1 MFTILTI
8 DDEENIRNGLAD
20 NFELEGYNVE
30 KAANGK
36 EGLSKI
42 EKGGIDLVITDLRMD
57 GIPGEEVVRRVT
69 TEHPGIP
76 IIVLTGHGSIEDA
89 TAAIKAGAYD
99 FLTKP
104 LDLDHLNHIVK
115 NALKGREQQKIIT
128 ELQEKIKNGGNS
140 ASDMI
145 GKSAE
150 LNKVK
155 ELISK
160 AAPSK
165 ANVLITG
172 ESGVGKELVAKSIH
186 EQSPRKDKPFV
197 IVHCAALSE
206 TLLESELFGYEKG
219 AFTGADTQHKGRFE
233 VADGGTIF
241 LDEIG
246 EINQATQ
253 IKLLRVIQEKSF
265 ERVGGTQSINVDV
278 RIVAATNRNLEEEV
292 HAGHFR
298 EDLFYRLNVVRIP
311 MPPLRERKDDIPLL
325 LHAFLREFNIEN
337 EKNITGFDNRAK
349 SAILK
354 YSWPGNIRELKNC
367 VESAVVMCT
376 GDEIKIED
384 LPASVRE
391 KGEEKSIT
399 IPIGMTLDEAEMV
412 IIQENLA
419 EDAGSQKV
427 LKLVQEVADKAA
439 ELAEDLRRKVTV
451 AELMQETGWD
461 EDKIRSAIKF
471 SGDNIED
478 LDSGE
483 KKKN

>member
-30 KAANGK
+30 KAASGK
-36 EGLSKI
+36 EGLAKI

-57 GIPGEEVVRRVT
+57 GIPGQEVVRRVT
-69 TEHPGIP
+69 TEYPGIP
-76 IIVLTGHGSIEDA
+76 VIVLTGHGSIEDA
-89 TAAIKAGAYD
+89 TAAIKAGAFD

-115 NALKGREQQKIIT
+115 NALKGREQQQRIT
-128 ELQEKIKNGGNS
+128 ELEEKIRTGAAS

-145 GKSAE
+145 GKSAQ
-150 LNKVK
+150 LNNVK
-155 ELISK
+155 TLISR
-160 AAPSK
+160 AAPSR

-172 ESGVGKELVAKSIH
+172 ESGSGKELVAKSIH

-206 TLLESELFGYEKG
+206 SLLESELFGYEKG
-219 AFTGADTQHKGRFE
+219 AFTGAENQHKGRFE
-233 VADGGTIF
+233 VADGGTLF

-253 IKLLRVIQEKSF
+253 VKLLRVIQEKTF
-265 ERVGGTQSINVDV
+265 ERVGGTKPINVDV
-278 RIVAATNRNLEEEV
+278 RLVAATNRNLEEEV
-292 HAGHFR
+292 KAGRFR

-311 MPPLRERKDDIPLL
+311 IPPLRDRKDDIPLL

-337 EKNITGFDNRAK
+337 QKNITGFDNRAK

-391 KGEEKSIT
+391 KGEEKVIT
-399 IPIGMTLDEAEMV
+399 IPIGMPLDEAEMV

-419 EDAGSQKV
+419 ACNGNKSKCAEV
-427 LKLVQEVADKAA
+427 LGIGRKTLHRKL
-439 ELAEDLRRKVTV
+439 
-451 AELMQETGWD
+451 
-461 EDKIRSAIKF
+461 
-471 SGDNIED
+471 
-478 LDSGE
+478 GE
-483 KKKN
+483 EE

>member
-128 ELQEKIKNGGNS
+128 ELQEKIKNGGAS

-155 ELISK
+155 ALISK
-160 AAPSK
+160 AAPSR

-265 ERVGGTQSINVDV
+265 QRVGGNQNINVDV

-292 HAGHFR
+292 QNGKFR
-298 EDLFYRLNVVRIP
+298 EDLFYRLNVVRIA
-311 MPPLRERKDDIPLL
+311 MPPLRDRKDDIPLL

-367 VESAVVMCT
+367 VESAVVMCN

-391 KGEEKSIT
+391 KGEEKVIN
-399 IPIGMTLDEAEMV
+399 IPVGMKLDDAELL

-419 EDAGSQKV
+419 FCNGNKSKC
-427 LKLVQEVADKAA
+427 A
-439 ELAEDLRRKVTV
+439 ELLGIGRKTLHRKLGV
-451 AELMQETGWD
+451 EE
-461 EDKIRSAIKF
+461 
-471 SGDNIED
+471 
-478 LDSGE
+478 
-483 KKKN
+483 

>member
-36 EGLSKI
+36 EGLAKI
-42 EKGGIDLVITDLRMD
+42 AAGGIDLVITDLRMD

-69 TEHPGIP
+69 TENPGIP

-104 LDLDHLNHIVK
+104 LDLDHLNLIVK
-115 NALKGREQQKIIT
+115 NALKGREQQKIIS
-128 ELQEKIKNGGNS
+128 ELQQKIKTGSSTDG
-140 ASDMI
+140 MI
-145 GKSAE
+145 GKSSE
-150 LNKVK
+150 LSRVRA
-155 ELISK
+155 LIEK

-186 EQSPRKDKPFV
+186 DKSARKDKPFV

-233 VADGGTIF
+233 IADGGTIF

-246 EINQATQ
+246 EINQSTQ
-253 IKLLRVIQEKSF
+253 VKLLRVIQEKSF
-265 ERVGGTQSINVDV
+265 ERVGGNQSIHVDV

-292 HAGHFR
+292 KSGKFR

-311 MPPLRERKDDIPLL
+311 MPSLRERKDDIPLL

-337 EKNITGFDNRAK
+337 EKNIAGFDNRAK
-349 SAILK
+349 SAIMK
-354 YSWPGNIRELKNC
+354 YSWPGNIRELRNC

-391 KGEEKSIT
+391 KGEEKVIT

-419 EDAGSQKV
+419 ACNGNKTKCAEV
-427 LKLVQEVADKAA
+427 LGIGRKTLHRKL
-439 ELAEDLRRKVTV
+439 
-451 AELMQETGWD
+451 
-461 EDKIRSAIKF
+461 
-471 SGDNIED
+471 
-478 LDSGE
+478 GE
-483 KKKN
+483 EE